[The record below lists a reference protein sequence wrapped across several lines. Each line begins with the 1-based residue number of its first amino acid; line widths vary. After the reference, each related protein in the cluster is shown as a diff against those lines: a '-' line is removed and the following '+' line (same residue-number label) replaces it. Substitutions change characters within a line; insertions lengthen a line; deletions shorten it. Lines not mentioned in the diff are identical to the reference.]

1 MLPAQSSETTMS
13 ERPYLTLRSASR
25 RARGRGMA
33 RVAAA
38 REELCKKRR
47 ATRVFATTVAGR
59 RLAATA
65 CSRGTA
71 AQMLTASF
79 FVTPENT
86 SDSSVSCSDPFY
98 ARLSLSMLI
107 RCLLA
112 WQWAGFGIPS
122 VLQAASFTQPPD

>member
-1 MLPAQSSETTMS
+1 MLPAHNSETTMS
-13 ERPYLTLRSASR
+13 ERPYLTLRSVSL

-65 CSRGTA
+65 HEVRLLRCPQPVS
-71 AQMLTASF
+71 S
-79 FVTPENT
+79 VTPENT
-86 SDSSVSCSDPFY
+86 SDSSVSCSDRFTP
-98 ARLSLSMLI
+98 
-107 RCLLA
+107 
-112 WQWAGFGIPS
+112 GF
-122 VLQAASFTQPPD
+122 LYR

>member
-1 MLPAQSSETTMS
+1 MEPAHNSETTMS
-13 ERPYLTLRSASR
+13 ERPYLTFRNASR

-65 CSRGTA
+65 L
-71 AQMLTASF
+71 LTRYG
-79 FVTPENT
+79 
-86 SDSSVSCSDPFY
+86 CSDAHSQFLVSLPKTPATPVFPAVIVLRPAFSIDEY
-98 ARLSLSMLI
+98 AACFLPGMR
-107 RCLLA
+107 A
-112 WQWAGFGIPS
+112 
-122 VLQAASFTQPPD
+122 QAS

>member
-1 MLPAQSSETTMS
+1 MLRRAGWDSIWLGYCSQASVSLPLKEPHVMEPAQSSETTMS
-13 ERPYLTLRSASR
+13 ERPYLTFRNASR

-59 RLAATA
+59 RLAARH

-71 AQMLTASF
+71 AQMPTASF
-79 FVTPENT
+79 
-86 SDSSVSCSDPFY
+86 
-98 ARLSLSMLI
+98 
-107 RCLLA
+107 
-112 WQWAGFGIPS
+112 
-122 VLQAASFTQPPD
+122 

>member
-1 MLPAQSSETTMS
+1 MEPAHNSETTMS
-13 ERPYLTLRSASR
+13 ERPYLTLRSVSL

-65 CSRGTA
+65 L
-71 AQMLTASF
+71 LTRYG
-79 FVTPENT
+79 
-86 SDSSVSCSDPFY
+86 CSD
-98 ARLSLSMLI
+98 AHSQLLRHSRKHQRLQ
-107 RCLLA
+107 C
-112 WQWAGFGIPS
+112 F
-122 VLQAASFTQPPD
+122 LQ

>member
-1 MLPAQSSETTMS
+1 MEPAHNSETTMS
-13 ERPYLTLRSASR
+13 ERPYLTLRSVSL

-38 REELCKKRR
+38 REELCKKQR

-59 RLAATA
+59 RLAARH

-86 SDSSVSCSDPFY
+86 SDSSVSCSDPLWLAFSIY
-98 ARLSLSMLI
+98 AYTRLLGTMDRL
-107 RCLLA
+107 
-112 WQWAGFGIPS
+112 WHP
-122 VLQAASFTQPPD
+122 